1 MYIHLLFAL
10 FLAQSSYNLR
20 DFRIAAARGASFVIH
35 NKSMSPTL
43 E

>member
-10 FLAQSSYNLR
+10 SSYNPR